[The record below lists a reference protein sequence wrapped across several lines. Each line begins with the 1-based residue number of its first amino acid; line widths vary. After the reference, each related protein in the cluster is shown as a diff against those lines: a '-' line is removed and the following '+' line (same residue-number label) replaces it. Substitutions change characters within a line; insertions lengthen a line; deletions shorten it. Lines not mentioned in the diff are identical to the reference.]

1 MGKLETERE
10 WNTSLAGKIA
20 DIWRRFLAFEWTPVR
35 AGVLIG
41 GAVLLSYYV
50 YDPMGMCVG

>member
-1 MGKLETERE
+1 VEKLETER
-10 WNTSLAGKIA
+10 NTRLAGKIA
-20 DIWRRFLAFEWTPVR
+20 DLWRRFLAFEWTPVR

>member
-1 MGKLETERE
+1 MVRFVKDA
-10 WNTSLAGKIA
+10 WKK
-20 DIWRRFLAFEWTPVR
+20 FLAYEWTPAR

-41 GAVLLSYYV
+41 AAVLLSYYV